1 MRPAQSHLALRSV
14 ALFVLM
20 FSSSRY
26 LGTAL
31 NYQLKNAT
39 SSRHR
44 LFSRR
49 HLNSVANSN
58 TNVESQTY
66 TQTVIANFMKSLP
79 PLGTAEVIRI
89 LEASIEQHKVLP
101 NVIRLK
107 VPVINRPAV
116 TGLDVALTEIS
127 SYTEGTPEIQYG
139 NFSICGDT
147 HGQFF
152 DVMNIFSD
160 KVGGFPTRSNAYL
173 FNGDFVDR
181 GMYSIEVILTLLA
194 IKLSDPT
201 AMNLLRGN
209 HETILMNDM
218 FGFTKEVKTKYPNDH
233 KILLPLFQILFC
245 SLPIAAVVENQ
256 GTVQYHSDIFRF
268 HHFFHHWH
276 QIMPCV
282 YFPSCR
288 SGNLSFADTALH
300 KQFL

>member
-1 MRPAQSHLALRSV
+1 MRPAQSPLTFLSV
-14 ALFVLM
+14 ALFLLM
-20 FSSSRY
+20 TFYSKH

-39 SSRHR
+39 SSRPR

-49 HLNSVANSN
+49 YLNSGANVDA
-58 TNVESQTY
+58 NVESQTY
-66 TQTVIANFMKSLP
+66 TQAVIANFVKSLP
-79 PLGTAEVIRI
+79 PLGTVEVIRI

-107 VPVINRPAV
+107 LPLLSKPAV
-116 TGLDVALTEIS
+116 TEYKGALTEIKPT
-127 SYTEGTPEIQYG
+127 TEDTPEIQYG

-160 KVGGFPTRSNAYL
+160 KVGGFPTRNNAYL

-233 KILLPLFQILFC
+233 KILLPLFQTLFC

-256 GTVQYHSDIFRF
+256 GNVQY
-268 HHFFHHWH
+268 
-276 QIMPCV
+276 
-282 YFPSCR
+282 
-288 SGNLSFADTALH
+288 
-300 KQFL
+300 